1 VKFHFRV
8 IRLSILKEVLDG
20 NNARCAHRCL
30 IAGNSNRPH
39 FKSLDN
45 ILPPDVSI
53 AHEGLGL
60 LGDSYQDL
68 AGKEDVIIHRARDLV
83 RKYKVEG
90 LMLTGGF
97 VTLFNPGIE
106 AKVAEAID
114 LPVVSSISSAVAAL
128 TTFKAKSALLMT
140 PFDRGSNETI
150 KTHVGNLGFTLH
162 LGPSFDGR
170 IPGTSLNLGRD
181 QLFELVKERFEKTP
195 AQAIYFQGA
204 TMDPLPILQKLEDAL
219 NVPVITSNSAMIWN
233 VLSKLGLKYSV
244 QGYGRLLQE
253 WPA

>member
-1 VKFHFRV
+1 METTRAVL
-8 IRLSILKEVLDG
+8 IGILSP
-20 NNARCAHRCL
+20 ATP
-30 IAGNSNRPH
+30 NRPH
-39 FKSLDN
+39 FKSLDD
-45 ILPPDVSI
+45 ILPPGVSI

-68 AGKEDVIIHRARDLV
+68 AGKEDVIIDRARELV
-83 RKYKVEG
+83 KNHRIEG

-97 VTLFNPGIE
+97 VTLFNPAIE
-106 AKVAEAID
+106 SKVAEAID
-114 LPVVSSISSAVAAL
+114 LPVVSAISSAVTAL
-128 TTFKAKSALLMT
+128 TAFKAKSALLMT
-140 PFDRGSNETI
+140 PFDRESTESI

-170 IPGTSLNLGRD
+170 IPGTSLNLSPE
-181 QLFELVKERFEKTP
+181 QLFDLVKETFEKTP

-204 TMDPLPILQKLEDAL
+204 TMDPLPILQRLEDTL

-244 QGYGRLLQE
+244 QGYGKLLHE

>member
-1 VKFHFRV
+1 METNRAVL
-8 IRLSILKEVLDG
+8 IGILSP
-20 NNARCAHRCL
+20 ATP
-30 IAGNSNRPH
+30 NRPH

-45 ILPPDVSI
+45 ILPPGVSI

-68 AGKEDVIIHRARDLV
+68 AGKEGVIIDRACEIV
-83 RKYKVEG
+83 GKHEIEG

-106 AKVAEAID
+106 AKVADTIR

-128 TTFKAKSALLMT
+128 RAFGAKSALLVT
-140 PFDRGSNETI
+140 PFDRGSNESI
-150 KTHVGNLGFTLH
+150 KTHVGNLGLTLH
-162 LGPSFDGR
+162 LGPSFEGR
-170 IPGTSLNLGRD
+170 IPGTSLNLSRD
-181 QLFELVKERFEKTP
+181 QLFDLVKEAFAKNS

-204 TMDPLPILQKLEDAL
+204 TMDPLPILQRLEDAL

-244 QGYGRLLQE
+244 QGYGRLLRE
-253 WPA
+253 WPKSQLH

>member
-1 VKFHFRV
+1 METTRAVH
-8 IRLSILKEVLDG
+8 IGILSP
-20 NNARCAHRCL
+20 ATP
-30 IAGNSNRPH
+30 NRPH

-45 ILPPDVSI
+45 ILPPGVSI

-68 AGKEDVIIHRARDLV
+68 AGKEDMIIDRARELV
-83 RKYKVEG
+83 KNHKVEG

-97 VTLFNPGIE
+97 VTLFNPDIE
-106 AKVAEAID
+106 AKVADAID
-114 LPVVSSISSAVAAL
+114 LPVVSAISSAIAAL
-128 TTFKAKSALLMT
+128 TAFGAKSVLLMT
-140 PFDRGSNETI
+140 PFDQASNETI
-150 KTHVGNLGFTLH
+150 KTHVDKLGFTLH

-170 IPGTSLNLGRD
+170 IPGTSLNLSRD
-181 QLFELVKERFEKTP
+181 QLFDLVKETFVKTR

-253 WPA
+253 WPEARLH

>member
-1 VKFHFRV
+1 MEATRAVL
-8 IRLSILKEVLDG
+8 IGILSPATPK
-20 NNARCAHRCL
+20 
-30 IAGNSNRPH
+30 RPH

-45 ILPPDVSI
+45 ILPPGVKI

-68 AGKEDVIIHRARDLV
+68 AGKENVIINRARELIKNHRAD
-83 RKYKVEG
+83 G

-114 LPVVSSISSAVAAL
+114 LPVVSAISSAVTAL
-128 TTFKAKSALLMT
+128 TAFKVKSALLMT
-140 PFDRGSNETI
+140 PFDRASNETI
-150 KTHVGNLGFTLH
+150 KTHVDKLGLTLH

-170 IPGTSLNLGRD
+170 VPGTSLNLSPD
-181 QLFELVKERFEKTP
+181 QLFDLVKETFGKTP

-219 NVPVITSNSAMIWN
+219 NVLVITSNSAMIWN

-244 QGYGRLLQE
+244 QDYGRLLRE
-253 WPA
+253 WPESRLH

>member
-1 VKFHFRV
+1 
-8 IRLSILKEVLDG
+8 
-20 NNARCAHRCL
+20 
-30 IAGNSNRPH
+30 
-39 FKSLDN
+39 
-45 ILPPDVSI
+45 LPPGVSI

-68 AGKEDVIIHRARDLV
+68 AGKDDVIIDRARELV
-83 RKYKVEG
+83 KKHKVEG

-106 AKVAEAID
+106 TKVADAID
-114 LPVVSSISSAVAAL
+114 LPVVSAISSAIAAL
-128 TTFKAKSALLMT
+128 TAFKAKSALLMT
-140 PFDRGSNETI
+140 PFDRGSNENI
-150 KTHVGNLGFTLH
+150 KAHVDRLGFTLH

-170 IPGTSLNLGRD
+170 IPGTSLNLSPD
-181 QLFELVKERFEKTP
+181 QLFDLVRETFGKTS

-204 TMDPLPILQKLEDAL
+204 TMDPLQILQRLEDTL

-244 QGYGRLLQE
+244 QGYGRLLRE
-253 WPA
+253 WPESRLH